1 MDERTINMD
10 EIPELS
16 AGWREFARDFV
27 PGMNRPEHCHREAQ
41 LLYAQKGVMLVRTPD
56 CVRLIA
62 PFQVLWIPAG
72 VRHSI
77 SFLADTEMRS
87 LYFSDD
93 ALRRLKHLNDR
104 VRVLAATPL
113 IRELFS
119 ALFSK
124 DVPQATALL
133 MTNLVLRLV
142 SDARELGAALPM
154 ADDDVFGVL
163 QSEILSRR
171 LWNLTMEEASARLS
185 LAPKTFSRRFHQA
198 LGMTW
203 RDWMARARL
212 CASLDLLLSGRT
224 LKDAAFGAGYADQAT
239 FTAAFRK
246 LFGTTPGAMQKSARR
261 T

>member
-1 MDERTINMD
+1 MD

-62 PFQVLWIPAG
+62 PFQALWIPAG

-124 DVPQATALL
+124 DVPPATALL
-133 MTNLVLRLV
+133 MTNLMLRLV
-142 SDARELGAALPM
+142 SDAEELGAALPM
-154 ADDDVFGVL
+154 ADDDVFGAL

-171 LWNLTMEEASARLS
+171 LWNMSMEEASARLS
-185 LAPKTFSRRFHQA
+185 LSPKTFSRRFNKA
-198 LGMTW
+198 LGMT
-203 RDWMARARL
+203 
-212 CASLDLLLSGRT
+212 
-224 LKDAAFGAGYADQAT
+224 
-239 FTAAFRK
+239 
-246 LFGTTPGAMQKSARR
+246 
-261 T
+261 

>member
-1 MDERTINMD
+1 MD

-62 PFQVLWIPAG
+62 PFQALWIPAG

-119 ALFSK
+119 AFFSK
-124 DVPQATALL
+124 DVPPATALL
-133 MTNLVLRLV
+133 MTNLMLRLV
-142 SDARELGAALPM
+142 SDAEELGAALPM
-154 ADDDVFGVL
+154 ADDDVLGPTERNALPAPLEHVDGGSVGAPFALAQNL
-163 QSEILSRR
+163 QPEI
-171 LWNLTMEEASARLS
+171 
-185 LAPKTFSRRFHQA
+185 Q
-198 LGMTW
+198 
-203 RDWMARARL
+203 
-212 CASLDLLLSGRT
+212 
-224 LKDAAFGAGYADQAT
+224 
-239 FTAAFRK
+239 
-246 LFGTTPGAMQKSARR
+246 
-261 T
+261 

>member
-1 MDERTINMD
+1 MD

-62 PFQVLWIPAG
+62 PFQALRIPAG

-93 ALRRLKHLNDR
+93 ALRRLKRLNNR

-124 DVPQATALL
+124 DVPPATALL

-154 ADDDVFGVL
+154 ADDDVFGPL

-171 LWNLTMEEASARLS
+171 LWNLSMEEASARLS
-185 LAPKTFSRRFHQA
+185 LSPKTFSRRFHQT

-261 T
+261 A